1 MSVTAR
7 RVHLAQ
13 RPVGLPDE
21 STWSVRDTELEPI
34 GEGEVLVEVSHV
46 SLDPAMR
53 GWLNDV
59 RSYVPPVAL
68 DEVMRASGVGT
79 VLESRH
85 PDFSQGEAVTGLTGV
100 ADHAVLGGEH
110 LTHVDLDV
118 AAPATWLGALGMPGM
133 TAWFGLFDVAAA
145 RPGDTVVVS
154 GAAGA
159 VGSVVGQLAK
169 AHGCRVIGI
178 AGGPDKCAWL
188 TDELGFDAAIDY
200 KQGPVHRGLRE
211 LAPEGIDVYF
221 DNVGGEHLEAAIGAF
236 NEFGR
241 GALCGAI
248 SSYNATEP
256 APGPRNMGLMVGR
269 KLSLRGFIV
278 SDHADMR
285 AEFIEK
291 VTPLVTSGELVVR
304 ETVREGLDQAVP
316 AFLDLLRGGNTG
328 KMIVKLADDA

>member
-221 DNVGGEHLEAAIGAF
+221 DNVGGEMLDSALRALRLGARIAI
-236 NEFGR
+236 
-241 GALCGAI
+241 CGAI
-248 SSYNATEP
+248 STYNATEP
-256 APGPRNMGLMVGR
+256 VPGPAHYM
-269 KLSLRGFIV
+269 SLLVNRASMAGFIV
-278 SDHADMR
+278 FDYEDRYAEAVEGITAMLADGS
-285 AEFIEK
+285 
-291 VTPLVTSGELVVR
+291 LVAREQVVEGSVDDFGDTLLMLFSG
-304 ETVREGLDQAVP
+304 A
-316 AFLDLLRGGNTG
+316 NTG
-328 KMIVKLADDA
+328 KLVLQLS